1 MTVNF
6 RKLILSPICWFLTG
20 RGQPNRGAV
29 GVREASAVAGALGPW
44 RWRLRALACSSR
56 AQPGGLRR
64 RFPWCSSWN
73 GVTETP
79 LFRHLFPSRA
89 PRPAGRGL
97 ARSGQAARLC
107 SQTGPCGGGARMGEK
122 SGNENRGAR
131 LLRRARPG
139 RGHGGCFL
147 DHSGLRNPRRHTDLD
162 VSSNGRK
169 THATSRDSPSEPLSS
184 AHLGGVGH
192 ILAVATV
199 TAVCPQDVFAV
210 PD

>member
-6 RKLILSPICWFLTG
+6 RKLILSPICWFLTAG
-20 RGQPNRGAV
+20 VSQTGGQWG
-29 GVREASAVAGALGPW
+29 SAKRLLSQGPW

-64 RFPWCSSWN
+64 RLPWFSSWN

-79 LFRHLFPSRA
+79 LFRHLFPSQA

-139 RGHGGCFL
+139 RGRGGCFL

-162 VSSNGRK
+162 VSSKR
-169 THATSRDSPSEPLSS
+169 S
-184 AHLGGVGH
+184 
-192 ILAVATV
+192 
-199 TAVCPQDVFAV
+199 
-210 PD
+210 

>member
-29 GVREASAVAGALGPW
+29 GVREASAVAGAV
-44 RWRLRALACSSR
+44 ALAPPGTGLFLSS
-56 AQPGGLRR
+56 
-64 RFPWCSSWN
+64 
-73 GVTETP
+73 
-79 LFRHLFPSRA
+79 
-89 PRPAGRGL
+89 PAGWAPSPLPVVFQLERCHRDPSLPPSLPEPGPAARGEG
-97 ARSGQAARLC
+97 SGQAARLC

-139 RGHGGCFL
+139 RGRGGCFL

-162 VSSNGRK
+162 VSSKR
-169 THATSRDSPSEPLSS
+169 S
-184 AHLGGVGH
+184 
-192 ILAVATV
+192 
-199 TAVCPQDVFAV
+199 
-210 PD
+210 